1 MVVRGWFGGWI
12 GAAALLALCAQGCDE
27 AQRKKEL
34 TAATEA
40 KEANTTA
47 SASTN
52 AAAAT
57 PKKAP
62 ETEKAHT
69 RTVLARFKKPKGLA
83 VAGGSAYVMDALSGD
98 KDQNEVLDL
107 LRVPVPAGGEPA
119 RVATKLRSAGTPV
132 VVKDEV
138 FFATGGD
145 KPNGAADRLLKVAAD
160 ASGATA
166 AQVAPKALALA
177 DPAVASDGTN
187 LYYLAASDDKAKLD
201 VMRIP
206 TGGGK
211 ATKIATGDRSARVL
225 FIAADSKYVYWP
237 EGGRLMKVP
246 VAGGE
251 SKEVAKVVYAWA
263 AVSDGNYLY
272 WSDSPGENMGVI
284 RRIKLDGASA
294 GTAPQAGPGAAE
306 NLGSGFSYPVGLAL
320 DDKSVFFVNY
330 DAEDGGVYRVAKTGG
345 PTATLIR
352 GQKNP
357 KRIAVDD
364 RHVYWINVG
373 EGTLSQTDK

>member
-1 MVVRGWFGGWI
+1 MFSRGWL
-12 GAAALLALCAQGCDE
+12 GAAVLLALSAAASAGCDE
-27 AQRKKEL
+27 VQRKKDL
-34 TAATEA
+34 TAATER
-40 KEANTTA
+40 KEASTAA

-52 AAAAT
+52 AASTT
-57 PKKAP
+57 PAKAP

-83 VAGGSAYVMDALSGD
+83 VSGGSAFVMDALSGD

-107 LRVPVPAGGEPA
+107 LRVPVPAGGEPVRA
-119 RVATKLRSAGTPV
+119 ATKLRSAGTPI
-132 VVKDEV
+132 VVKDSV

-160 ASGATA
+160 ASGAA
-166 AQVAPKALALA
+166 AVQVAPKTLALA

-187 LYYLAASDDKAKLD
+187 LYYLAATDDKAKLD
-201 VMRIP
+201 VMRLPLAGGAP
-206 TGGGK
+206 TK
-211 ATKIATGDRSARVL
+211 VASGDRSARVL
-225 FIAADSKYVYWP
+225 FIAADAKYVYWP
-237 EGGRLMKVP
+237 EAGRLVKVP

-251 SKEVAKVVYAWA
+251 PKEVAKVVYAWA
-263 AVSDGNYLY
+263 AASDGNYLY
-272 WSDSPGENMGVI
+272 WSDSPGENMGTI
-284 RRIKLDGASA
+284 RRIKLESPSGP
-294 GTAPQAGPGAAE
+294 GTAAE
-306 NLGSGFSYPVGLAL
+306 TLASGFSFPVGLAL

-345 PTATLIR
+345 TTATLIR
-352 GQKNP
+352 GQKHP
-357 KRIAVDD
+357 KRIAVDE